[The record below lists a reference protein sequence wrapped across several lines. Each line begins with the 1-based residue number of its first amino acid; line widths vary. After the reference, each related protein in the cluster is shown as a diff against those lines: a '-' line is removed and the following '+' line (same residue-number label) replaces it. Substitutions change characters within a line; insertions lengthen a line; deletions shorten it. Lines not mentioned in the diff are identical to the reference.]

1 MNGFVHIVLR
11 KIISPFKRTGLLWV
25 LFEIFYKLSTCY
37 RLGIKTERKEVSRLQ
52 NLLKSAVILAS

>member
-25 LFEIFYKLSTCY
+25 LFEIFYKLSIHY
-37 RLGIKTERKEVSRLQ
+37 RLGIKIERKKVLRHQ
-52 NLLKSAVILAS
+52 NLLKSAIILAS